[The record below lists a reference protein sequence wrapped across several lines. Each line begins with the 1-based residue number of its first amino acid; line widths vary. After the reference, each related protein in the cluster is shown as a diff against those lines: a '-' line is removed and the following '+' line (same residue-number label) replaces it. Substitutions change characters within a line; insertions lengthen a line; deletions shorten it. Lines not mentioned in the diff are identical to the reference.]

1 MRKPKPSQRQRSILV
16 QYDRERP
23 RILIL
28 EGAVRSGKTWV
39 NNYLFY
45 KMLKMCKGMNALL
58 TGHTVGSI
66 KRNVLEP
73 MNSQFGMNIKL
84 TSTDSRVP
92 MFGNNVYCFGA
103 DKADS
108 YKAMTGMT
116 ADIWYGNEIT
126 LQHENSIQ
134 EAFQRTSG
142 DDSQIFWD
150 TNPDY
155 PHHPIKRNYIDHSG
169 ERLSDG
175 SLWIQSWHF
184 QIDDN
189 PNLDPMYVESLKKS
203 TPEGMWY
210 DRKIKG
216 LWVAAEGLVYEGW
229 RREYHVQPPFDI
241 PDDWKRVRSIDFG
254 FNNPFVCL
262 WGAIDPDGR
271 LYIYDE
277 HYQDHVL
284 IKDHAEA
291 IHSRPGNFA
300 WTVADH
306 DAQERA
312 ELEDKGIYTLPAQKA
327 VAIGLQKVA
336 KRLIIQGDG
345 KPRLIVFDTCKNVIR
360 EIEKYAWAANK
371 SGMIKK
377 EEPVKADDHAMDALR
392 YMIMEID
399 GGGFVLV

>member
-1 MRKPKPSQRQRSILV
+1 
-16 QYDRERP
+16 
-23 RILIL
+23 
-28 EGAVRSGKTWV
+28 
-39 NNYLFY
+39 
-45 KMLKMCKGMNALL
+45 MCKGMNALL

-203 TPEGMWY
+203 TPEGMW
-210 DRKIKG
+210 
-216 LWVAAEGLVYEGW
+216 
-229 RREYHVQPPFDI
+229 
-241 PDDWKRVRSIDFG
+241 
-254 FNNPFVCL
+254 
-262 WGAIDPDGR
+262 
-271 LYIYDE
+271 
-277 HYQDHVL
+277 
-284 IKDHAEA
+284 
-291 IHSRPGNFA
+291 
-300 WTVADH
+300 
-306 DAQERA
+306 
-312 ELEDKGIYTLPAQKA
+312 
-327 VAIGLQKVA
+327 
-336 KRLIIQGDG
+336 
-345 KPRLIVFDTCKNVIR
+345 
-360 EIEKYAWAANK
+360 
-371 SGMIKK
+371 
-377 EEPVKADDHAMDALR
+377 
-392 YMIMEID
+392 
-399 GGGFVLV
+399 

>member
-1 MRKPKPSQRQRSILV
+1 MF
-16 QYDRERP
+16 Y
-23 RILIL
+23 L
-28 EGAVRSGKTWV
+28 ELNSNKGR
-39 NNYLFY
+39 NYI
-45 KMLKMCKGMNALL
+45 L

-73 MNSQFGMNIKL
+73 MNVQFNMNIKL
-84 TSTDSRVP
+84 SSTDNRIS

-103 DKADS
+103 DKADA

-116 ADIWYGNEIT
+116 AHGWYGNEIT
-126 LQHENSIQ
+126 LQHENTIQ
-134 EAFQRTSG
+134 EAFNRVSG
-142 DDSQIFWD
+142 DGARIFWD

-155 PHHPIKRNYIDHSG
+155 PHHPIKKDYIDHSG

-175 SLWIQSWHF
+175 SLRIQSWHF

-189 PNLDPMYVESLKKS
+189 PNLDPMYVENLKKS

-229 RREYHVQPPFDI
+229 QREHHVIEPFDI
-241 PDDWKRVRSIDFG
+241 PEDWQRVRAVDFG
-254 FNNPFVCL
+254 FNNSFVCL
-262 WGAIDPDGR
+262 WGAIDSDDR

-277 HYQDHVL
+277 HYEDHRL
-284 IKDHAEA
+284 IKYHAAA
-291 IHSRPGNFA
+291 INQRKESIK

-312 ELEDKGIYTLPAQKA
+312 ELEDKGIYTSPAQKD
-327 VAIGLQKVA
+327 VALGLQRVA
-336 KRLIIQGDG
+336 KRLIVQDDG
-345 KPRLIVFDTCKNVIR
+345 KPRLRVFATCKNVIQ

-371 SGMIKK
+371 TGAIKK
-377 EEPVKADDHAMDALR
+377 EEPAKVDDHAMDALR

-399 GGGFVLV
+399 GGGFILV